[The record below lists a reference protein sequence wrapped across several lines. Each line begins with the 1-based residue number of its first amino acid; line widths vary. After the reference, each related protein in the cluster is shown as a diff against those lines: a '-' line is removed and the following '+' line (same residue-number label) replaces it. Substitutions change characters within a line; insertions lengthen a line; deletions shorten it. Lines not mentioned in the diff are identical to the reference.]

1 MITKANITEFFEKYT
16 RNLEQEEALNGQLL
30 KVEDEESLMEN
41 LREKSKSFR
50 RLYIENE
57 AMLNLYLRPFLEQQS
72 RLTEELAEEFFENLI
87 RMCDQGYCDRVV
99 CIQLAQVLQNYFR
112 EQGDWEKWIMT
123 THALGGFYSRYS
135 ELEDAKQSL
144 ACYDIERE
152 AFERYTEIENWDIR
166 RRILFA
172 YYNYCAVLV
181 NARSDFG
188 RKHEKESAEY
198 QENVMQQ
205 VNRALQVYDDS
216 KVRELDGDKYDLD
229 GLKEELLYDT
239 YGNWICG
246 CDEKEEMCP
255 QMLEIATGIM
265 KKLFEEAKQENDNLF
280 EMKDEIYCNYWKI
293 LYYHGEIAVEEYVAK
308 ILEFCDYVLEHDSLY
323 DEENFIDTRYY
334 QVNMYHIPNLAGVS
348 EVKNNPELLQKVK
361 DYVLPQFKKF
371 IGELPRNDRE
381 DFANN
386 SMKQTMVELAINLG
400 PENIDVHYF
409 LNNLIQ
415 RDESMM
421 IHTSVVKRMAL
432 TILQK
437 VLDTRPELLIGML
450 GAESVVD
457 VLEKRE
463 DYIKFIS
470 QVAIVYDIGKC
481 EYSKIVDMQSRRLES
496 SERKQI
502 HRHSAAGYNIL
513 KTLHIDDSIC
523 EVALGHHK
531 SYDGKNGY
539 PEDFDNT
546 KSKVRFFIDLIRICD
561 CMGAATDEI
570 GRIYNQAKTLEV
582 FTHELTLGRGY
593 LYNPD
598 LVELICGDKQ
608 LYTDLDY
615 ICRAVRIALYY
626 EAYHDFIGNNRNTE
640 TTAGIALQKKTEQEN
655 PDQTNQQKDVEDK
668 DRAQSSHLLEDIQEM
683 TTEQKQVLA
692 SLARSSLF
700 IARIHINE
708 NRIHIVHNAG
718 SPLLDGVKGENFHE
732 FVESFGKG
740 NVHPEDYPRLKR
752 LMDYGAFSDLL
763 YASEGSFEL
772 ELRLR
777 DGHDWRWIRA
787 QFVLAEEKSS
797 VPQVLVLT
805 VTDIDTSKRQQ
816 MQLQEALEMAHKK
829 AEQASRAKS
838 EFLFNMSHDIRTPMN
853 AILGMTQ
860 IAKQHTNEPEK
871 INDCMEKIEQA
882 SSHLLQL
889 INEVLDMSKIESGK
903 MELDEKPVSLRKL
916 MENMLMMTQGTVDQK
931 RITRTVHME
940 KLPDE
945 TVYGDAVRIQEIM
958 LNLMSNAVKYT
969 PEGKWIS
976 FTAEKLDETI
986 GEYHSYHFVV
996 QDGGIGMNQKFLDK
1010 VFEPFAREQ
1019 TEAIGKLQGTGLGHS
1034 ITKVFVEM
1042 MQGNIQV
1049 SSVQNEGSTFDV
1061 ILRFRLAEENAKT
1074 PQKQE
1079 TVTMEQC
1086 RGRFAGRRIL
1096 LTEDNELNREILKE
1110 LITDTGVLI
1119 DEAENG
1125 QAAVNLINAHSEGYY
1140 DMVFMDVQM
1149 PVMNGYEA
1157 ARAIRKLE
1165 RIQMRKTRLPII
1177 ALTANVFA
1185 EDSDKAFN
1193 AGMDAHLGK
1202 PVELS
1207 KILAA
1212 MIRWLEKNE

>member
-1 MITKANITEFFEKYT
+1 MITKANITEFFEKYI
-16 RNLEQEEALNGQLL
+16 RNLEREEALNGQLL

-41 LREKSKSFR
+41 LRKKSKNFR

-72 RLTEELAEEFFENLI
+72 RLTDEFADEFFKQLLNL
-87 RMCDQGYCDRVV
+87 CDQGYCDRVV
-99 CIQLAQVLQNYFR
+99 CIQLGQVLQNYFR

-135 ELEDAKQSL
+135 ELEDAAESL
-144 ACYDIERE
+144 ACFDVERE
-152 AFERYTEIENWDIR
+152 AFERYQEIDNWDIR

-172 YYNYCAVLV
+172 YYNYCVVLV
-181 NARSDFG
+181 NARNDFG
-188 RKHEKESAEY
+188 RNSEPETVQY
-198 QENVMQQ
+198 QERVMEQ
-205 VNRALQVYDDS
+205 VNRALQVYDDP

-229 GLKEELLYDT
+229 ELKEELLYDS

-255 QMLEIATGIM
+255 QMLDIASEMM
-265 KKLFEEAKQENDNLF
+265 KKLYREAQQENSNVF
-280 EMKDEIYCNYWKI
+280 EMKDEIYCNYWKS
-293 LYYHGEIAVEEYVAK
+293 LYYHNEITVEAYVAK
-308 ILEFCDYVLEHDSLY
+308 IMEYCDYVLAHSSLE
-323 DEENFIDTRYY
+323 DEENFIDTSYY
-334 QVNMYHIPNLAGVS
+334 QVNMYHIPNLAGLS
-348 EVKNNPELLQKVK
+348 EVKNNPELLRKVK
-361 DYVLPQFKKF
+361 DYVLPKFKKF
-371 IGELPRNDRE
+371 IGELPRNDKE

-386 SMKQTMVELAINLG
+386 SMKQTMVELACNFG
-400 PENIDVHYF
+400 PENVDIHYF
-409 LNNLIQ
+409 LNALIQ

-421 IHTSVVKRMAL
+421 IHTSVVKRLAL

-450 GAESVVD
+450 GTENVVD

-463 DYIKFIS
+463 DYIKFVS
-470 QVAIVYDIGKC
+470 QVALVYDIGKC
-481 EYSKIVDMQSRRLES
+481 EYTKIVDMQSRRLEK
-496 SERKQI
+496 SEREQI
-502 HRHSAAGYNIL
+502 HRHPKAGYDIL
-513 KTLHIDDSIC
+513 KRLQVDDNIC
-523 EVALGHHK
+523 EVTLGHHK

-539 PEDFDNT
+539 PESFDNT

-582 FTHELTLGRGY
+582 FCNELTLGKGY

-598 LVELICGDKQ
+598 LVDLICNDKQ
-608 LYTDLDY
+608 LYADLDY
-615 ICRAVRIALYY
+615 ICGAGRIALYY
-626 EAYHDFIGNNRNTE
+626 EAYHDFIQKNNTEEEADPQQPYTEE
-640 TTAGIALQKKTEQEN
+640 TTAS
-655 PDQTNQQKDVEDK
+655 QTTQDD
-668 DRAQSSHLLEDIQEM
+668 DRAQNSHLLEDIQEM
-683 TTEQKQVLA
+683 TKEQKQVLT

-732 FVESFGKG
+732 FVESFGKE

-752 LMDYGAFSDLL
+752 LMDYGVFSDLL
-763 YASEGSFEL
+763 YASDGSFEQ

-777 DGHDWRWIRA
+777 DGNDWHWVRA

-805 VTDIDTSKRQQ
+805 ITDIDTSKRQQ
-816 MQLQEALEMAHKK
+816 LQLQEALEMAHKK

-838 EFLFNMSHDIRTPMN
+838 EFLSNMSHDIRTPMN

-860 IAKQHTNEPEK
+860 IAKQHTTEPEK
-871 INDCMEKIEQA
+871 IEDCMGKIEQA
-882 SSHLLQL
+882 STHLLQL

-903 MELDEKPVSLRKL
+903 MELDEKPVSLRAL
-916 MENMLMMTQGTVDQK
+916 LDNMLMMTQGTVEQK
-931 RITRTVHME
+931 HITRTIHME
-940 KLPDE
+940 NLPDE
-945 TVYGDAVRIQEIM
+945 IVYGDAVRIQEVL

-976 FTAEKLDETI
+976 FTAEKLNETI
-986 GEYHSYHFVV
+986 GEYHSYHFIV
-996 QDGGIGMNQKFLDK
+996 QDGGIGMNQDFLEK

-1019 TEAIGKLQGTGLGHS
+1019 TEATGKLQGTGLGLS
-1034 ITKVFVEM
+1034 ITKAFVEM
-1042 MQGNIQV
+1042 MQGNIKV
-1049 SSVQNEGSTFDV
+1049 SSVQGEGSTFDV
-1061 ILRFRLAEENAKT
+1061 ILRFRLAEEKAET
-1074 PQKQE
+1074 QKKEE
-1079 TVTMEQC
+1079 TVTMDQC
-1086 RGRFAGRRIL
+1086 IGRFTGKRVL

-1140 DMVFMDVQM
+1140 DLVFMDVQM

-1165 RIQMRKTRLPII
+1165 QIQKRTTRLPII

-1185 EDSDKAFN
+1185 EDSDRAFN

-1207 KILAA
+1207 KILSTL
-1212 MIRWLEKNE
+1212 IQWLEKNE